1 MVFAETDGWK
11 LCFWHMAAHHYW
23 CDKLQK
29 GIRHS
34 HHSCTTGRWLAVI
47 MQHKRSLFESSN
59 TWREGL
65 TLQVKRK
72 CFPEK
77 THVNSK
83 FVLAFKVSCFWQ
95 LRHDATNM
103 QIYTEILPAKQI
115 LFCEEITSLW
125 KVLPSRQHKIDP
137 ISHCPDYLNLP
148 DNSLLLKDST
158 ALSLEKGDI
167 KVDPLTLS
175 ALFFFFWRWGRI

>member
-1 MVFAETDGWK
+1 
-11 LCFWHMAAHHYW
+11 MAAHHYW

-77 THVNSK
+77 NTCKLKICLSFQSQWGTLTAVFGSYYTMQLICRFTQKYYLQSK
-83 FVLAFKVSCFWQ
+83 YCSVKKI
-95 LRHDATNM
+95 N
-103 QIYTEILPAKQI
+103 
-115 LFCEEITSLW
+115 SLW

-175 ALFFFFWRWGRI
+175 ALFFLFWRWGRI